1 MSAHTSGG
9 CGGAA
14 CQCAGGAGRVQPVA
28 AAINGI
34 ALHTPGEQL
43 DPAELSERAWGEL
56 LRQEAVRQG
65 LLPRQPVLEAPALSV
80 ADQQAI
86 QFMLDAAVPLPAA
99 GESECERYYL
109 ANKARFVE
117 GSRVRMR
124 HILFAVTDGLD
135 VNALAARAE
144 RALLE
149 LSRKDVAPG
158 RFAELARELSN
169 CPSGADGGELGWLGP
184 HDCAEELANAL
195 FFQADPPP
203 GCGLQPRLLHSRFG
217 LHIVDVQIRDV
228 GRQLPYE
235 QVRERIAAEL
245 AQRSRAT
252 ALHQYIRLLAG
263 NALVEGIEL
272 EGATSPLV
280 Q

>member
-1 MSAHTSGG
+1 
-9 CGGAA
+9 
-14 CQCAGGAGRVQPVA
+14 
-28 AAINGI
+28 
-34 ALHTPGEQL
+34 
-43 DPAELSERAWGEL
+43 
-56 LRQEAVRQG
+56 
-65 LLPRQPVLEAPALSV
+65 
-80 ADQQAI
+80 
-86 QFMLDAAVPLPAA
+86 
-99 GESECERYYL
+99 
-109 ANKARFVE
+109 
-117 GSRVRMR
+117 
-124 HILFAVTDGLD
+124 